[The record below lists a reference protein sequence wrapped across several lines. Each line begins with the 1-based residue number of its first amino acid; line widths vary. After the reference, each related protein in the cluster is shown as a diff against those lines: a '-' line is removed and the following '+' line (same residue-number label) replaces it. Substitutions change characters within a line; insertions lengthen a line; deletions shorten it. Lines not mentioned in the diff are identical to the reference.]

1 MKHIGLVLLFAAT
14 VAFTGCSEDDLSP
27 TSVININNPQDNEDS
42 EESKSFDA
50 WLDKN
55 YTQEYNI
62 RFQYRYN
69 DKETD
74 LTYNVIPA
82 SFAESKALARLIQH
96 IWLEVYAE
104 AVGKEFIKTYS
115 PRVIQLIGSYEY
127 DANGSIIMG
136 TAEKGLKIM
145 LYGVNNLDIDN
156 PRINVDNPYE
166 EKEAKPIDLNYG
178 FFNTMHHEFCHIL
191 TQTKNYSPD
200 FQTISSGRYHSTDWI
215 NVKDPDA
222 AKEGF
227 VTGYASG
234 EYNEDFAEVYANYV
248 TLSPTGWQTILTQ
261 AGPDGAAIIN
271 KKLSMV
277 KEYFQNSWG
286 VDLDDLRAI
295 ILRRSAE
302 APTLDLRNFNIN
314 ENE

>member
-14 VAFTGCSEDDLSP
+14 VAFTGCNEDDLSP

-127 DANGSIIMG
+127 NANGSIIMG

-145 LYGVNNLDIDN
+145 LYGVNNLDIDH

-166 EKEAKPIDLNYG
+166 EKEAKPIDLNYW
-178 FFNTMHHEFCHIL
+178 FFHTMHHEFCHIL

-248 TLSPTGWQTILTQ
+248 TLSPAGWQKIITQ
-261 AGPDGAAIIN
+261 AGPEGAAIIN
-271 KKLSMV
+271 EKLAMV

-286 VDLDDLRAI
+286 VNLDDLRAI

-302 APTLDLRNFNIN
+302 APSLELRNFN
-314 ENE
+314 

>member
-14 VAFTGCSEDDLSP
+14 VAFTGCNEDDLSP

-127 DANGSIIMG
+127 NANGSIVMG

-166 EKEAKPIDLNYG
+166 EKEAKPIDLNYW
-178 FFNTMHHEFCHIL
+178 FFHTMHHEFCHIL

-200 FQTISSGRYHSTDWI
+200 FQTISSGRYLRDRLCQRRVQRGLCRS
-215 NVKDPDA
+215 VCQLCYA
-222 AKEGF
+222 L
-227 VTGYASG
+227 TGRM
-234 EYNEDFAEVYANYV
+234 AENHH
-248 TLSPTGWQTILTQ
+248 TG
-261 AGPDGAAIIN
+261 
-271 KKLSMV
+271 
-277 KEYFQNSWG
+277 
-286 VDLDDLRAI
+286 
-295 ILRRSAE
+295 RS
-302 APTLDLRNFNIN
+302 
-314 ENE
+314 

>member
-1 MKHIGLVLLFAAT
+1 MRHIGLVLLFAAT
-14 VAFTGCSEDDLSP
+14 MAFTGCSDDDLNSE
-27 TSVININNPQDNEDS
+27 SVINITSNEGN
-42 EESKSFDA
+42 EFDM
-50 WLDKN
+50 WLDNN
-55 YTQEYNI
+55 YTKEYNI

-82 SFAESKALARLIQH
+82 EFDKSKALARLVQH

-127 DANGSIIMG
+127 SQNGSVVMG

-156 PRINVDNPYE
+156 PRINADNPYE
-166 EKEAKPIDLNYG
+166 TKDTKPIDLNYW
-178 FFNTMHHEFCHIL
+178 FFHTMHHEFCHIL
-191 TQTKNYSPD
+191 TQTKNYSTD
-200 FQTISSGRYHSTDWI
+200 FQTISSGRYHATDWI
-215 NVKDPDA
+215 NVKDQDA

-248 TLSPTGWQTILTQ
+248 TLSDKGWNTIINQ
-261 AGPDGAAIIN
+261 AGPDGAVIIN

-286 VDLDDLRAI
+286 VNLDDLRAI

-302 APTLDLRNFNIN
+302 APSLDLRNFN
-314 ENE
+314 

>member
-14 VAFTGCSEDDLSP
+14 VTFTGCSEDDLSL

-127 DANGSIIMG
+127 SSNGSVVMG

-156 PRINVDNPYE
+156 PRINMDNPYE
-166 EKEAKPIDLNYG
+166 EKEAKPIDLNYW
-178 FFNTMHHEFCHIL
+178 FFHTMHHEFCHIL
-191 TQTKNYSPD
+191 TQTKNYSTD
-200 FQTISSGRYHSTDWI
+200 FQTISSGRYHATDWI
-215 NVKDPDA
+215 NVKDKDA

-248 TLSPTGWQTILTQ
+248 TLSPSGWQMILTQ

-277 KEYFQNSWG
+277 KEYFLNSWG
-286 VDLDDLRAI
+286 VNLDDLRAI

-302 APTLDLRNFNIN
+302 APSLDLRNFN
-314 ENE
+314 

>member
-14 VAFTGCSEDDLSP
+14 VAFTGCNEDDLSP

-115 PRVIQLIGSYEY
+115 PRVIQLIGSS
-127 DANGSIIMG
+127 GSTATASIVMG

-166 EKEAKPIDLNYG
+166 EKEAKPIDLNYW
-178 FFNTMHHEFCHIL
+178 FFHTMHHEFCHIL

-248 TLSPTGWQTILTQ
+248 TLSPAGWQKIITQ
-261 AGPDGAAIIN
+261 AGPEGAAIIN
-271 KKLSMV
+271 EKLAMV

-286 VDLDDLRAI
+286 VNLDDLRAI

-302 APTLDLRNFNIN
+302 APSLELRNFN
-314 ENE
+314 

>member
-1 MKHIGLVLLFAAT
+1 
-14 VAFTGCSEDDLSP
+14 
-27 TSVININNPQDNEDS
+27 
-42 EESKSFDA
+42 
-50 WLDKN
+50 
-55 YTQEYNI
+55 
-62 RFQYRYN
+62 
-69 DKETD
+69 
-74 LTYNVIPA
+74 
-82 SFAESKALARLIQH
+82 
-96 IWLEVYAE
+96 
-104 AVGKEFIKTYS
+104 
-115 PRVIQLIGSYEY
+115 
-127 DANGSIIMG
+127 MG

-166 EKEAKPIDLNYG
+166 EKEAKPIDLNYW
-178 FFNTMHHEFCHIL
+178 FFHTMHHEFCHIL

-248 TLSPTGWQTILTQ
+248 TLSPAGWQKIITQ
-261 AGPDGAAIIN
+261 AGPEGAAIIN
-271 KKLSMV
+271 EKLAMV

-286 VDLDDLRAI
+286 VNLDDLRAI

-302 APTLDLRNFNIN
+302 APSLELRNFN
-314 ENE
+314 

>member
-14 VAFTGCSEDDLSP
+14 VAFTGCNEDDLSP

-127 DANGSIIMG
+127 NANGSIVMG

-156 PRINVDNPYE
+156 
-166 EKEAKPIDLNYG
+166 
-178 FFNTMHHEFCHIL
+178 
-191 TQTKNYSPD
+191 
-200 FQTISSGRYHSTDWI
+200 SGRYHSTDWI

-248 TLSPTGWQTILTQ
+248 TLSPAGWQKIITQ
-261 AGPDGAAIIN
+261 AGPEGAAIIN
-271 KKLSMV
+271 EKLAMV

-286 VDLDDLRAI
+286 VNLDDLRAI

-302 APTLDLRNFNIN
+302 APSLELRNFN
-314 ENE
+314 

>member
-14 VAFTGCSEDDLSP
+14 VAFTGCNEDDLSP

-127 DANGSIIMG
+127 NANGSIIKG

-166 EKEAKPIDLNYG
+166 EKEAKPIDLNYW
-178 FFNTMHHEFCHIL
+178 FFHTMHHEFCHIL

-248 TLSPTGWQTILTQ
+248 TLSPAGWQKIITQ
-261 AGPDGAAIIN
+261 AGPEGAAIIN
-271 KKLSMV
+271 EKLAMV

-286 VDLDDLRAI
+286 VNLDDLRAI

-302 APTLDLRNFNIN
+302 APSLELRNFN
-314 ENE
+314 

>member
-14 VAFTGCSEDDLSP
+14 VAFTGCNEDDLSP

-127 DANGSIIMG
+127 NANGSIVMG

-156 PRINVDNPYE
+156 PRLNVDNPYE
-166 EKEAKPIDLNYG
+166 EKEAKPIDLNYW
-178 FFNTMHHEFCHIL
+178 FFHTMHHEFCHIL

-248 TLSPTGWQTILTQ
+248 TLSPAGWQKIITQ
-261 AGPDGAAIIN
+261 AGPEGAAIIN
-271 KKLSMV
+271 EKLAMV

-286 VDLDDLRAI
+286 VNLDDLRAI

-302 APTLDLRNFNIN
+302 APSLELRNFN
-314 ENE
+314 

>member
-1 MKHIGLVLLFAAT
+1 MIMKHIGLVLLFAAT
-14 VAFTGCSEDDLSP
+14 VAFTGCNEDDLSP

-127 DANGSIIMG
+127 NANGSIVMG

-166 EKEAKPIDLNYG
+166 EKEAKPIDLNYW
-178 FFNTMHHEFCHIL
+178 FFHTMHHEFCHIL

-248 TLSPTGWQTILTQ
+248 TLSPAGWQKIITQ
-261 AGPDGAAIIN
+261 AGPEGAAIIN
-271 KKLSMV
+271 EKLAMV

-286 VDLDDLRAI
+286 VNLDDLRAI

-302 APTLDLRNFNIN
+302 APSLELRNFN
-314 ENE
+314 

>member
-14 VAFTGCSEDDLSP
+14 VAFTGCNEDDLSP

-127 DANGSIIMG
+127 NANGSIVMG

-166 EKEAKPIDLNYG
+166 EKEAKPIDLNYW
-178 FFNTMHHEFCHIL
+178 FFHTMHHEFCHIL

-200 FQTISSGRYHSTDWI
+200 FQTIGSGRYHSTDWI

-248 TLSPTGWQTILTQ
+248 TLSPAGWQKIITQ
-261 AGPDGAAIIN
+261 AGPEGAAIIN
-271 KKLSMV
+271 EKLAMV

-286 VDLDDLRAI
+286 VNLDDLRAI

-302 APTLDLRNFNIN
+302 APSLELRNFN
-314 ENE
+314 

>member
-14 VAFTGCSEDDLSP
+14 VAFTGCNEDDLSP

-127 DANGSIIMG
+127 NANGSIIMG

-166 EKEAKPIDLNYG
+166 EKEAKPIDLNYW
-178 FFNTMHHEFCHIL
+178 FFHTMHHEFCHIL

-248 TLSPTGWQTILTQ
+248 TLSPAGWQKIITQ
-261 AGPDGAAIIN
+261 AGPEGAAIIN
-271 KKLSMV
+271 EKLAMV

-286 VDLDDLRAI
+286 VNLDDLRAI

-302 APTLDLRNFNIN
+302 APSLELRNFN
-314 ENE
+314 

>member
-1 MKHIGLVLLFAAT
+1 M
-14 VAFTGCSEDDLSP
+14 AFTGCSEDDLSP

-127 DANGSIIMG
+127 NANGFIIKG

>member
-14 VAFTGCSEDDLSP
+14 VAFNGCSEDDLSP

-127 DANGSIIMG
+127 NANGFIIKG

>member
-14 VAFTGCSEDDLSP
+14 VAFTGCNEDDLSP

-127 DANGSIIMG
+127 NANGSIIKG

-166 EKEAKPIDLNYG
+166 EKEAKPIDLNCW

-248 TLSPTGWQTILTQ
+248 TLSPAGWQKIITQ
-261 AGPDGAAIIN
+261 AGPEGAAIIN
-271 KKLSMV
+271 EKLAMV

-286 VDLDDLRAI
+286 VNLDDLRAI

-302 APTLDLRNFNIN
+302 APSLELRNFN
-314 ENE
+314 

>member
-14 VAFTGCSEDDLSP
+14 VAFTGCNEDDLSP

-127 DANGSIIMG
+127 NANGSIVMG

-166 EKEAKPIDLNYG
+166 EKEAKPIDLNYW
-178 FFNTMHHEFCHIL
+178 FFH
-191 TQTKNYSPD
+191 
-200 FQTISSGRYHSTDWI
+200 TISSGRYHSTDWI

-248 TLSPTGWQTILTQ
+248 TLSPAGWQKIITQ
-261 AGPDGAAIIN
+261 AGPEGAAIIN
-271 KKLSMV
+271 EKLAMV

-286 VDLDDLRAI
+286 VNLDDLRAI

-302 APTLDLRNFNIN
+302 APSLELRNFN
-314 ENE
+314 

>member
-14 VAFTGCSEDDLSP
+14 VAFTGCNEDDLSP

-127 DANGSIIMG
+127 NANGSIVMG

-166 EKEAKPIDLNYG
+166 EKEAKPIDLNYW
-178 FFNTMHHEFCHIL
+178 FFHTMHHEFCHIL

-248 TLSPTGWQTILTQ
+248 TLSPAGWQKIITQ
-261 AGPDGAAIIN
+261 AGPEGAAIIN
-271 KKLSMV
+271 EKLAMV

-286 VDLDDLRAI
+286 VNLDDLRAI

-302 APTLDLRNFNIN
+302 APSLELRNFN
-314 ENE
+314 

>member
-1 MKHIGLVLLFAAT
+1 MQMIMKHIGLVLLFAASM
-14 VAFTGCSEDDLSP
+14 AFTGCSEDDLNSS
-27 TSVININNPQDNEDS
+27 SVININRPESGEGS
-42 EESKSFDA
+42 EEADAFDM

-55 YTQEYNI
+55 YTKEYNI

-82 SFAESKALARLIQH
+82 SFDQSKALARLVQH

-104 AVGKEFIKTYS
+104 AMGKEFIKTYS

-127 DANGSIIMG
+127 SANGSVVMG

-145 LYGVNNLDIDN
+145 LYGVNGLDIDN

-166 EKEAKPIDLNYG
+166 SKDTKPSDLNYWY
-178 FFNTMHHEFCHIL
+178 FHTMHHEFCHIL

-215 NVKDPDA
+215 NVKDQDA

-248 TLSPTGWQTILTQ
+248 TLSPEGWQKIIDQ
-261 AGPDGAAIIN
+261 AGDEGAAIIN
-271 KKLSMV
+271 KKLAMV

-286 VDLDDLRAI
+286 VDLNDLRTI

-302 APTLDLRNFNIN
+302 APSLDLRNFN
-314 ENE
+314 